1 MATSITT
8 CTNTEAFE
16 LKGKPTAPT
25 KCIHGNIMI
34 KEGMQEAYQFLE
46 QSIEWQKKLTNQQKI
61 SNSSEVLQ
69 LHKPKKKKEK
79 KEKVMLNC

>member
-1 MATSITT
+1 
-8 CTNTEAFE
+8 
-16 LKGKPTAPT
+16 
-25 KCIHGNIMI
+25 MI

-61 SNSSEVLQ
+61 SNSSGVLQ
-69 LHKPKKKKEK
+69 LHKPKKKEEK